1 MLDLLGLSL
10 VGGCSAPNRFH
21 HHPGL
26 KKNHFGLR
34 DLNGQPLKILVRQT
48 TNELIDLEHPPKP
61 P

>member
-10 VGGCSAPNRFH
+10 VGGCSAPNRLD
-21 HHPGL
+21 HHPGW

-48 TNELIDLEHPPKP
+48 TNELIDLEHLPKP